1 MSDEDLV
8 ETARRLAESLKPG
21 DLDQTLS
28 AITSAAVELLPDV
41 TSASIT
47 VRHSDGR
54 LDTFA
59 QTRDD
64 LLAVDA
70 AQYALQEGPCYEAA
84 SENVHVLSPDLAH
97 DERFPQYAAVAL
109 QYGVRAQAGLRL
121 FDSPKASAALNL
133 YSDKVGTFSDFDT
146 LGSLFAHQSA
156 MAISYA
162 REVHNLK
169 EAVATRT
176 GIGQAVGIVM
186 ERYGLTDERAFAFL
200 ARVSQHRNVKLRLVA
215 QEIIAGAEQLGG
227 ETGETGGTGE
237 QPPRD

>member
-8 ETARRLAESLKPG
+8 ETARRLAESLQPG

-28 AITSAAVELLPDV
+28 AITQAAVELLPDV
-41 TSASIT
+41 SSASIT
-47 VRHSDGR
+47 VRHRDGR

-59 QTRDD
+59 QTDDD

-84 SENVHVLSPDLAH
+84 SEDVHVLSPDLAH
-97 DERFPQYAAVAL
+97 DDRFDRYAEVAL

-121 FDSPKASAALNL
+121 FETGKSSGALNL
-133 YSDKVGTFSDFDT
+133 YSQRLGSFEDFDA
-146 LGSLFAHQSA
+146 LGALFTHQAA
-156 MAISYA
+156 MAIGYA
-162 REVHNLK
+162 REVHNLN

-200 ARVSQHRNVKLRLVA
+200 ARLSQHRNVKLRLVA

-227 ETGETGGTGE
+227 EDGE
-237 QPPRD
+237 QPPRP